1 MNYRSQLVGAW
12 MGIAA
17 MLIMFIG
24 LWPLMHFLPPLK
36 PGLGQAE
43 LAAIYRANA
52 TGIITGGIFQML
64 ACSIFML
71 YFSALALQ
79 LKRMEATPLW
89 TYTLLL
95 TSVLGFV
102 PVLVAEMLLSAAA
115 YRPERPDEII
125 QAFSDLGFFLF
136 VGPALPGAMQMLS
149 VAFAVLGD
157 RNAEPVF
164 PRWVGYFSIWTAVL
178 ALPGAVVTL
187 FKVGPFAWNGV
198 LAFWVA
204 AIAFGLW
211 INVTFWATRR
221 AILRQMQT
229 GAA

>member
-1 MNYRSQLVGAW
+1 
-12 MGIAA
+12 
-17 MLIMFIG
+17 
-24 LWPLMHFLPPLK
+24 
-36 PGLGQAE
+36 
-43 LAAIYRANA
+43 
-52 TGIITGGIFQML
+52 
-64 ACSIFML
+64 
-71 YFSALALQ
+71 
-79 LKRMEATPLW
+79 MEAAPLW

-102 PVLVAEMLLSAAA
+102 PVLVAEMLFSAAA
-115 YRPERPDEII
+115 YRPDRPDEII

-164 PRWVGYFSIWTAVL
+164 PRWVGYFSVWTAVL

-187 FKVGPFAWNGV
+187 FKAGPFAWNGV

-221 AILRQMQT
+221 ALLIQMKSS
-229 GAA
+229 AA